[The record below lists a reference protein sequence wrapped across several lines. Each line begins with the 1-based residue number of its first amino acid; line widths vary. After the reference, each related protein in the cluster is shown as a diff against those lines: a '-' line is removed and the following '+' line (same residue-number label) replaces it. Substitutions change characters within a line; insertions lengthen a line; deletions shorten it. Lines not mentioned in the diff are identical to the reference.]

1 MEGQTGAIDPKRKLV
16 PRGAPSLCHGATGAA
31 CNYWWTIVIVLPVE
45 DWGEIVLRIC
55 FSVALSAAMMLSF
68 AKIANSQTA
77 APPQNAVPP
86 AIAKDCAARIL
97 KDGPQTKIV
106 GPFVRVQPSFS
117 LARAISENRVLYIAA
132 PTSTP
137 TTSGRIF
144 RSPEGCKYFIRDG
157 KLEFDRMIPLSSF
170 PPSAKSL
177 REE

>member
-1 MEGQTGAIDPKRKLV
+1 VEGQTGAIDPKLKLV
-16 PRGAPSLCHGATGAA
+16 PRGAPSPCHGATGAA